1 MKKILLSLICL
12 SLLIPI
18 ASAQVYINPQ
28 TFEISLM
35 GGENITKNFTVEWKG
50 EAPVVGYLNYSVKQL
65 NGNYEGKELWID
77 FSQDKLIL
85 EPNKPENLQI
95 FIYTLPNIQP
105 DIYNL
110 EITIR
115 VDVEK
120 PEAITLTRT
129 EYLPGV
135 VIKYQNITIEKPVPY
150 IPEEINQTIE
160 SLNKSLEEKEE
171 MIANQS
177 REIENLKINL
187 DKLKSANIFLQYL
200 SSGLVLVVVIL
211 FSLEIDSYLY
221 KRWKK

>member
-1 MKKILLSLICL
+1 
-12 SLLIPI
+12 
-18 ASAQVYINPQ
+18 
-28 TFEISLM
+28 
-35 GGENITKNFTVEWKG
+35 
-50 EAPVVGYLNYSVKQL
+50 L

-135 VIKYQNITIEKPVPY
+135 VIKYKNITQNITIEKPVPY
-150 IPEEINQTIE
+150 IPEEVNQTIE

-171 MIANQS
+171 IIANQS
-177 REIENLKINL
+177 LIINELNSTIEKI
-187 DKLKSANIFLQYL
+187 KLEYEKRIFLYIPFFF
-200 SSGLVLVVVIL
+200 GAIIAIL
-211 FSLEIDSYLY
+211 IILLEPFLKDIF
-221 KRWKK
+221 KKIKKVKKSE